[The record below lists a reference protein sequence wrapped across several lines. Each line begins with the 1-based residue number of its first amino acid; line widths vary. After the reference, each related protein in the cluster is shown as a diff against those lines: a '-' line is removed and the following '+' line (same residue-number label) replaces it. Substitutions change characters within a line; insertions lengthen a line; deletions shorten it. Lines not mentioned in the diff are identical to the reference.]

1 MIQEKEQEEEGML
14 MDYDM
19 ADFALEKALSMG
31 ADYAE
36 VRLEELKEDTF
47 VMKNWIAEDSSFSM
61 LSGIS
66 VRLLYNKM
74 LGFASIS
81 SPDKEGVTR
90 VIGKAISMAKAAE
103 SSQITLAPE
112 EPHEARDVVEQKI
125 NINDTGPDE
134 KIAFMKDLDRE
145 IRALS
150 EKSSRFFSLETSTS
164 EKYLLTSEGSKIY
177 SLTPRV
183 NLHHYITVM
192 SDKRSAQK
200 YWQYGGVGGWEL
212 MNEGVSSRI
221 VESIREIKEVIEKGV
236 KVKEDKLDVVFSPEL
251 TGIIV
256 HESVGHPGEG
266 DRVLGREAAQAGE
279 SYLTKDM
286 LGTRIG
292 TDVVNVIDDP
302 TIKGSNGYYLYDD
315 EGVKARERYLMKEGV
330 ISEFLHNRES
340 AAMMGVKSNG
350 ASRANVFLR
359 EPIVRM
365 ANTYLKPGDNSF
377 DELVEGVTN
386 GIYFKGFN
394 EWNIDDKRSHQRYV
408 GLQTWRIR
416 NGRIEEPV
424 WAPIIE
430 ISTKGLW
437 SSVDAVG
444 KDFEMHPATC
454 GKGDPIQGIP
464 VWMGGASFRIRD
476 VRLG

>member
-1 MIQEKEQEEEGML
+1 MEYEIAE
-14 MDYDM
+14 
-19 ADFALEKALSMG
+19 FALNKALELG

-36 VRLEELKEDTF
+36 VRLENVNEDTF
-47 VMKNWIAEDSSFSM
+47 VMKNGIAEDSSFSM

-66 VRLLYNKM
+66 VRLMHRIM
-74 LGFASIS
+74 LGFGAVNSLR
-81 SPDKEGVTR
+81 KEDILR
-90 VIGKAISMAKAAE
+90 VINRAIAMASSAGAANGGIASEPAHE
-103 SSQITLAPE
+103 S
-112 EPHEARDVVEQKI
+112 RDIVPQKI
-125 NINDTGPDE
+125 NINDVGPDE
-134 KIAFMKDLDRE
+134 KLSYMKKIDDE
-145 IRALS
+145 VKDIF
-150 EKSSRFFSLETSTS
+150 EKSSRFLSLEVTGS
-164 EKYLLTSEGSKIY
+164 EKYILTSEGSKIY
-177 SLTPRV
+177 SFTPRV
-183 NLHHYITVM
+183 NLHHYITLM
-192 SDKRSAQK
+192 SEKRSAQK
-200 YWQYGGVGGWEL
+200 YWQYGGVGGWEI
-212 MNEGVSSRI
+212 MSRGDTINEI
-221 VESIREIKEVIEKGV
+221 TASIREIVEMINKGEKMDDG
-236 KVKEDKLDVVFSPEL
+236 KVDVVFSPEL
-251 TGIIV
+251 TGIIT
-256 HESVGHPGEG
+256 HESVGHPSEG

-292 TDVVNVIDDP
+292 TEAVNVADDP

-315 EGVKARERYLMKEGV
+315 EGVKARKRLLVKEGV
-330 ISEFLHNRES
+330 INEFLQNRES
-340 AAMMGVKSNG
+340 AAMMGVESNG

-365 ANTYLKPGDNSF
+365 ANTYLEPGDHSF
-377 DELVEGVTN
+377 EELVEGVKN
-386 GIYFKGFN
+386 GVYFKGFN

-416 NGRIEEPV
+416 NGRIEEPL
-424 WAPIIE
+424 WAPILE